1 MLINHSHLPS
11 SISRPPNVDN
21 PSLLLTNF
29 FLSFMPFSLFYDPL
43 VLTRS
48 VSVTKTLELSTGI
61 CWYLLGSPVCTQFKT
76 LTVSLLE
83 PRSNK
88 QLNREG

>member
-1 MLINHSHLPS
+1 MLITHSHLPS
-11 SISRPPNVDN
+11 SISRPLYVDN

-48 VSVTKTLELSTGI
+48 VSVTNTLELSTGI
-61 CWYLLGSPVCTQFKT
+61 CWYLLGSPVCTQLKT
-76 LTVSLLE
+76 LTVSPLE
-83 PRSNK
+83 SRSN
-88 QLNREG
+88 